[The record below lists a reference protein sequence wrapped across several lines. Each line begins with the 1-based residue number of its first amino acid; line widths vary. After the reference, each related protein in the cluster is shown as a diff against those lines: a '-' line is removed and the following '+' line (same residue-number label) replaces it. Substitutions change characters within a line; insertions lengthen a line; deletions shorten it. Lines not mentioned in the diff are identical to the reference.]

1 MRATGKAFNQP
12 SGCGRSS
19 LRAESHQM
27 LIQPLAHQPAHLR
40 RLFVAAIEEFDPIT
54 IVSLRYCGD
63 ASYSYYTASQQGH
76 LYSTRSCKLESQ
88 SSGATCSWHK
98 N

>member
-1 MRATGKAFNQP
+1 
-12 SGCGRSS
+12 
-19 LRAESHQM
+19 
-27 LIQPLAHQPAHLR
+27 
-40 RLFVAAIEEFDPIT
+40 VAAIEEFDPIT

-98 N
+98 NWVRLLLPVSPSPARNKIRCFVRSLQSAL